1 MINLRDAKRLLDP
14 LKRKIFR
21 VIGRAIITSI
31 NNAEGTQKAQL
42 TVLANEVLGKVE
54 RIQEYG
60 FDTYPKTDAEAVVLF
75 INGNRD
81 HGLIIVAGDRRYRIQ
96 DLVEGEVSLYTHED
110 SGDVR
115 HRIHLKTGQVI
126 DIKGDEINVITTKHT
141 DPDTGVVTTGDVNIT
156 TTGGDTNITTV
167 KHTDPDTGVE
177 TIGDV
182 NITTEGNVSV
192 SAEGDITAA
201 AEGDITAT
209 ADGDVTV
216 TAGGTADVTA
226 TGKATITGT
235 LVDIDG
241 GGILAG
247 CITGNSICHFTG
259 SAHAHASLT
268 VKATGP

>member
-31 NNAEGTQKAQL
+31 NNAEKTQKVQL

-96 DLVEGEVSLYTHED
+96 DLIEGEVALYTHED

-126 DIKGDEINVITTKHT
+126 DIKGV
-141 DPDTGVVTTGDVNIT
+141 DVNIT
-156 TTGGDTNITTV
+156 TTGNTT
-167 KHTDPDTGVE
+167 
-177 TIGDV
+177 
-182 NITTEGNVSV
+182 ITTEGNTVVASEGNVTV
-192 SAEGDITAA
+192 SADGNM
-201 AEGDITAT
+201 TAT
-209 ADGDVTV
+209 IDGDVEV
-216 TAGGTADVTA
+216 TAGGAADVTA
-226 TGKATITGT
+226 TGKVTITGT
-235 LVDIDG
+235 VVDIDG
-241 GGILAG
+241 GGSLAG
-247 CITGNSICHFTG
+247 CINGNSICHFTG
-259 SAHAHASLT
+259 SPHADKSGT
-268 VKATGP
+268 VLVTK